1 MRYASV
7 LVKRN
12 KTMQSMTGYAYK
24 EAQDSDVLYSVEI
37 KSYNARFLDVFV
49 GLPPY
54 LSRLENPLKKKI
66 DARVRRGKIEAS
78 VKIKTPHSAQVA
90 VDSALAS
97 TLKRALDDMAG
108 ELGLNETASLS
119 LLASLPGVILARD
132 DCDIEQYKQC
142 LEPLFESALDDFIAD
157 REREG
162 GILKTDIL
170 LRVQI
175 LENTWKTFESYQQ
188 EMENVLRESVAKKFR
203 EVLGDSIDEKR
214 VLAEIAALLVKN
226 TITEEVTRLKSHIE
240 SLKSELDSIETPG
253 RKIDF
258 ICQEINREINTIG
271 AKNQNIAV
279 GKAVVNAKD
288 ALESIREQIRNI
300 E

>member
-1 MRYASV
+1 
-7 LVKRN
+7 
-12 KTMQSMTGYAYK
+12 MQSMTGYAYK
-24 EAQDSDVLYSVEI
+24 EAQDSGTLYAVEI

-54 LSRLENPLKKKI
+54 LSRLENLFKKKI

-90 VDSALAS
+90 LDSALAS

-108 ELGLNETASLS
+108 ELGLRETASLS
-119 LLASLPGVILARD
+119 LLASLPGVIAAHD
-132 DCDIEQYKQC
+132 DCDIEQYRQC
-142 LEPLFESALDDFIAD
+142 LEPLFESALEDFIAD

-162 GILKTDIL
+162 GSLKADIL
-170 LRVQI
+170 LRVEI
-175 LENTWKTFESYQQ
+175 LEKTCKVFETYQQ
-188 EMENVLRESVAKKFR
+188 EMENTLRESVSKKFR

-214 VLAEIAALLVKN
+214 VLMEITALLAKN

-240 SLKSELDSIETPG
+240 SLKDGLDSTETPG

-271 AKNQNIAV
+271 AKNQNLEA
-279 GKAVVNAKD
+279 GKAVVHAKD

>member
-1 MRYASV
+1 
-7 LVKRN
+7 
-12 KTMQSMTGYAYK
+12 MQSMTGYAYK
-24 EAQDSDVLYSVEI
+24 EAQDSLALFAVEI

-49 GLPPY
+49 WLPPY
-54 LSRLENPLKKKI
+54 LSRLENLLKKKI
-66 DARVRRGKIEAS
+66 EARVRRGKIEAS
-78 VKIKTPHSAQVA
+78 IKIKASRSDQVEL
-90 VDSALAS
+90 DSALAL
-97 TLKRALDDMAG
+97 TLKRALDDLAG
-108 ELGLNETASLS
+108 ELGLNESASLS

-132 DCDIEQYKQC
+132 DCDIEQYKHC

-162 GILKTDIL
+162 GCLKADIL
-170 LRVQI
+170 LRVEI
-175 LENTWKTFESYQQ
+175 LEKTCKVFETYQQ
-188 EMENVLRESVAKKFR
+188 EMENVLRETVAKKFR

-240 SLKSELDSIETPG
+240 SLKAEIDSSETPG

-271 AKNQNIAV
+271 AKNQNLEA
-279 GKAVVNAKD
+279 GRAVVSAKD

>member
-1 MRYASV
+1 
-7 LVKRN
+7 
-12 KTMQSMTGYAYK
+12 MQSMTGYAYK
-24 EAQDSDVLYSVEI
+24 EAQDSLALFAVEI

-49 GLPPY
+49 WLPPY
-54 LSRLENPLKKKI
+54 LSRLENLLKKKI
-66 DARVRRGKIEAS
+66 EARVRRGKIEAS
-78 VKIKTPHSAQVA
+78 IKIKASRSDQVEL
-90 VDSALAS
+90 DSALAL
-97 TLKRALDDMAG
+97 TLKRALDDLAG
-108 ELGLNETASLS
+108 KLSLNESASLS

-162 GILKTDIL
+162 GCLKADIL
-170 LRVQI
+170 LRVEI
-175 LENTWKTFESYQQ
+175 LEKTCKVFETYQQ
-188 EMENVLRESVAKKFR
+188 EMENVLRETVAKKFR

-240 SLKSELDSIETPG
+240 SLKAELDSSETPG

-271 AKNQNIAV
+271 AKNQNLEA
-279 GKAVVNAKD
+279 GRAVVSAKD

>member
-1 MRYASV
+1 
-7 LVKRN
+7 
-12 KTMQSMTGYAYK
+12 MQSMTGYAYK
-24 EAQDSDVLYSVEI
+24 EAQDSGTLYAVEI

-54 LSRLENPLKKKI
+54 LSRLENLFKKKI

-90 VDSALAS
+90 VDSALAL
-97 TLKRALDDMAG
+97 TLKRALDGLAG
-108 ELGLNETASLS
+108 ELGLRETASLS
-119 LLASLPGVILARD
+119 LLASLPGVIAARD
-132 DCDIEQYKQC
+132 DCNIEQYRQC
-142 LEPLFESALDDFIAD
+142 LEPLFESALEEFIAD
-157 REREG
+157 RKREG
-162 GILKTDIL
+162 CCLKDDIF
-170 LRVQI
+170 LRVEI
-175 LENTWKTFESYQQ
+175 LEKTCTVFETYQQ

-214 VLAEIAALLVKN
+214 VLMEIAALLVKN

-240 SLKSELDSIETPG
+240 SLKAGLDLEETPG

-271 AKNQNIAV
+271 AKNQNLEA
-279 GKAVVNAKD
+279 GKAVVSAKD